1 MRARFGPFLFDSQT
15 RELIHEA
22 ERIHLTAKAMRLL
35 ELLLSR
41 RPEVVSRQQLY
52 DHLWP
57 DVAVSEANLKN
68 LVAEIRRALGEAGR
82 GGRFIR
88 TVHHYGYAFVH
99 PVVEEA
105 TPAAAV
111 SLVGEDRRVLLWPG
125 NNLVGRDD
133 HCAVVIDD
141 ARISRQHAR
150 IMVGTDRVTIEDLGS
165 KNGTFLRGSR
175 LEQAEVVRD
184 GDEIRF
190 GPFRFKVRF
199 ASGSSLTESF
209 VLGAAD

>member
-68 LVAEIRRALGEAGR
+68 LVAEIRRALGEAG
-82 GGRFIR
+82 GVAGSSAPCIITATGSFIR
-88 TVHHYGYAFVH
+88 
-99 PVVEEA
+99 
-105 TPAAAV
+105 
-111 SLVGEDRRVLLWPG
+111 SSRRRP
-125 NNLVGRDD
+125 RP
-133 HCAVVIDD
+133 
-141 ARISRQHAR
+141 RR
-150 IMVGTDRVTIEDLGS
+150 
-165 KNGTFLRGSR
+165 
-175 LEQAEVVRD
+175 
-184 GDEIRF
+184 
-190 GPFRFKVRF
+190 
-199 ASGSSLTESF
+199 
-209 VLGAAD
+209 